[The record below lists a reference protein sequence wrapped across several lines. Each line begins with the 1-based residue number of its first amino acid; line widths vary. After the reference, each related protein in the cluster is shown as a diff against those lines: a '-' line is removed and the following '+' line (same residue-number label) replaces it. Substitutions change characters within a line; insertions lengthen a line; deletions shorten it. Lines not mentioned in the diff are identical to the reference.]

1 MQIPNFKF
9 LKPPELD
16 VSIVIVSFNTREIL
30 LRCLES
36 IKKQTT
42 EISYEIIVIDNSS
55 KDQTVEAIAEKFCE
69 IGVISNKVNRGF
81 SAANNQGILSSK
93 GKKIAFLNPDT
104 LLTENS
110 FGKILKYMKE
120 HPEFSILGSGIV
132 DKNNN
137 PCPIRLWE
145 DTPQDAALKILSLYD
160 PSRELEKMG
169 EMKAKEVQVISGC
182 CFVVA
187 RELIESVGLMDENY
201 FLYNEEDDF
210 CRRARQNGKKI
221 CFFPETS
228 VQHLH
233 GQSTHQNCH
242 REKVIVETYRSNV
255 YFYSKYYS
263 FSWSVLLRL
272 LYKVT
277 FLLGLLN
284 PKFFYIKNSR
294 TVDESFL
301 LKVKLLLMSPEKK
314 NQPFYFF

>member
-1 MQIPNFKF
+1 M
-9 LKPPELD
+9 
-16 VSIVIVSFNTREIL
+16 
-30 LRCLES
+30 RCLES
-36 IKKQTT
+36 IQKQTKGV
-42 EISYEIIVIDNSS
+42 SYELILVDNASEDRTAETVSKKFKNIRVI
-55 KDQTVEAIAEKFCE
+55 A
-69 IGVISNKVNRGF
+69 NKENRGF
-81 SAANNQGILSSK
+81 SAANNQGILISK

-104 LLTENS
+104 FLTENS
-110 FGKILKYMKE
+110 FKKILKYMEE

-132 DKNNN
+132 DKNNK
-137 PCPIRLWE
+137 PCFVRLWE
-145 DTPQDAALKILSLYD
+145 DTPQSAVLKILNIYE
-160 PSRELEKMG
+160 PSSELKKMG
-169 EMKAKEVQVISGC
+169 KMKAKEVQVISGC
-182 CFVVA
+182 CFVVI
-187 RELIESVGLMDENY
+187 RKLIETVGLMDENY